1 MTDTQNNSE
10 AQAKALMPGEDVF
23 FRGDYNHV
31 SAKSHALFLAWVEA
45 FHPVLESHD
54 VMEVE
59 SEFTFPLLNPET
71 EAPSKTFVEAGK
83 IDGVL
88 RDRRSG
94 TFKVLEHKTT
104 SDSVEPDS
112 NYWPRLAMDSQISK
126 YILSLNSR
134 GLDVSTVIYDVI
146 RKPAQRP
153 KGIALLDDDGVK
165 IVLDRAGN
173 RVRTK
178 DGKKFRESGDT
189 EQGFVL
195 QTRLETPEE
204 FHCRV
209 LSELRSDIGGYCSQ
223 REIPRSESDLLEYM
237 RDAWALSQQ
246 ILYFRRVNLWPRNP
260 SACTAFGT
268 CEFFDLC
275 AGRASVDGIRFDRK
289 PKRHAE
295 LSIEEGAKDLLTNS
309 RLNAL
314 RKCSRYHFLSYEEP
328 TERVGEDD
336 EALRIG
342 SLFHAGCEA
351 YLKTFIKQL

>member
-1 MTDTQNNSE
+1 MTDTTSSAI
-10 AQAKALMPGEDVF
+10 AQTKYAGEEVFHRGEYNHTAAKA
-23 FRGDYNHV
+23 
-31 SAKSHALFLAWVEA
+31 HALFVAWVNA
-45 FHPVLESHD
+45 FTPILETHD
-54 VMEVE
+54 VLEVE

-71 EAPSKTFVEAGK
+71 EHPSKTFVEAGK
-83 IDGVL
+83 IDGIL
-88 RDRRSG
+88 KDRRSG
-94 TFKVLEHKTT
+94 ILKVLEHKTT
-104 SDSVEPDS
+104 ADSVDADS

-126 YILSLNSR
+126 YILSLQSR
-134 GLDVSTVIYDVI
+134 GIDASTVLYDVI

-153 KGIALLDDDGVK
+153 KGIPLLDDDGVK
-165 IVLDRAGN
+165 IVLDNSGT

-178 DGKKFRESGDT
+178 DGKKFRESGDA

-195 QTRLETPEE
+195 QTRTETPEE
-204 FHCRV
+204 FHQRV
-209 LSELRSDIGGYCSQ
+209 LAELQSDIGGYCVQ
-223 REIPRSESDLLEYM
+223 KEIPRSDSDLLEYM
-237 RDAWALSQQ
+237 RDAWAQSQQ

-295 LSIEEGAKDLLTNS
+295 LSIEETGKDLLTNS

-314 RKCSRYHFLSYEEP
+314 RKCSRYHFLAYEEP
-328 TERVGEDD
+328 TERVGEVD

-342 SLFHAGCEA
+342 TLFHENAKTF
-351 YLKTFIKQL
+351 LKTFIQK

>member
-1 MTDTQNNSE
+1 MTDTQNSTG
-10 AQAKALMPGEDVF
+10 AQARSPHAGEEVF
-23 FRGDYNHV
+23 HRGEYNHTA
-31 SAKSHALFLAWVEA
+31 AKAHALFVAWVNA
-45 FHPVLESHD
+45 FWPILETHD
-54 VMEVE
+54 VLEVE

-83 IDGVL
+83 IDGIL

-94 TFKVLEHKTT
+94 ILKVLEHKTT
-104 SDSVEPDS
+104 ADSVDADS

-126 YILSLNSR
+126 YIMSLQSR
-134 GLDVSTVIYDVI
+134 GMDASTVLYDVI

-153 KGIALLDDDGVK
+153 KGIPLVDDAGVK
-165 IVLDRAGN
+165 IVIDNNGT

-178 DGKKFRESGDT
+178 DGKKFRESGDA

-195 QTRLETPEE
+195 QTRTETPEE
-204 FHCRV
+204 FHQRV
-209 LSELRSDIGGYCSQ
+209 LAELQSDIGGYCVQ
-223 REIPRSESDLLEYM
+223 KEIPRSDSDLLEYM
-237 RDAWALSQQ
+237 RDAWAQSQQ

-295 LSIEEGAKDLLTNS
+295 LSIEETGKDLLTNS

-314 RKCSRYHFLSYEEP
+314 RKCSRYHFLAYEDP
-328 TERVGEDD
+328 TERVGEVD

-342 SLFHAGCEA
+342 TLFHEGAETF
-351 YLKTFIKQL
+351 LKTFIQK

>member
-1 MTDTQNNSE
+1 MTDTTSSAI
-10 AQAKALMPGEDVF
+10 AQTKYAGEEVFHRGEYNHTAAKA
-23 FRGDYNHV
+23 
-31 SAKSHALFLAWVEA
+31 HALFVAWVNA
-45 FHPVLESHD
+45 FTPILETHD
-54 VMEVE
+54 VLEVE

-83 IDGVL
+83 IDGIL

-94 TFKVLEHKTT
+94 ILKVLEHKTT
-104 SDSVEPDS
+104 ADSVDADS

-126 YILSLNSR
+126 YILSLQSR
-134 GLDVSTVIYDVI
+134 GIDASTVLYDVI

-153 KGIALLDDDGVK
+153 KGIPILDDDGVK
-165 IVLDRAGN
+165 IVLDANGT

-178 DGKKFRESGDT
+178 DGKKFRESGDA

-195 QTRLETPEE
+195 QTRQETPEE
-204 FHCRV
+204 FHQRV
-209 LSELRSDIGGYCSQ
+209 LAELQSDIGGYCVQ
-223 REIPRSESDLLEYM
+223 KEIPRSDSDLLEYM
-237 RDAWALSQQ
+237 RDAWAQSQQ

-295 LSIEEGAKDLLTNS
+295 LSIEETGKDLLTNS

-314 RKCSRYHFLSYEEP
+314 RKCSRYHFLAYENP
-328 TERVGEDD
+328 TERVGEVD

-342 SLFHAGCEA
+342 SLFHEA
-351 YLKTFIKQL
+351 AETFLKTFIGK